1 MSQTG
6 PTRVLVVRFS
16 SMGDVILTS
25 PVVRALHAMLE
36 GEVEV
41 HFLTKSAFAGAV
53 EGLHGVHQVW
63 TIDKTTAE
71 VEAALLEVGFHYVI
85 DLHANARSGFIKR
98 ALRKEG
104 TLDLTVDKK
113 SLDKILL
120 VRFGLDRLRGE
131 HVVERYLKTLSPFGD
146 ALSALGGCDDA
157 AGLALP
163 VAVPKE
169 VPGGARLD
177 SGRVVLALGA
187 AHVGKA
193 IPMRH
198 WRAILTHLTAQGRAV
213 DLIGGPDEAALA
225 SQLVAWFEDG
235 DVKNHCGVAS
245 WSETFAVIGKGA
257 LLVAGDTGA
266 MHAGAALQVPMVV
279 VWGCTSPALGMGPW
293 MPHPSSV
300 QLEPEG
306 PERNRP
312 CSRLGD
318 RCRHKVKCPERVSP
332 ERTIAAMDS
341 VLKQTAP

>member
-41 HFLTKSAFAGAV
+41 HYLTKSAYAEALQ
-53 EGLHGVHQVW
+53 GLPGLHQVW

-71 VEAALLEVGFHYVI
+71 VEEALVEVGFHYVI
-85 DLHANARSGFIKR
+85 DLHASARSGFIKR

-113 SLDKILL
+113 SWEKILL
-120 VRFGLDRLRGE
+120 VRFGLNRLGEE
-131 HVVERYLKTLSPFGD
+131 HVVERYLKTLTPFGD
-146 ALSALGGCDDA
+146 ALSALGGRGDVGA
-157 AGLALP
+157 LALP
-163 VAVPKE
+163 ECAAEGP
-169 VPGGARLD
+169 PITSPSL
-177 SGRVVLALGA
+177 SSRVVLALGA

-193 IPMRH
+193 IPLQH
-198 WRAILTHLTAQGRAV
+198 WRTILAHLTAHGRSV
-213 DLIGGPDEAALA
+213 DLIGGPEEAAMGAELLA
-225 SQLVAWFEDG
+225 GHPDG
-235 DVKNHCGVAS
+235 DVINHCGVAT
-245 WSETFAVIGKGA
+245 WSATFEVIRRGA

-293 MPHPSSV
+293 MPHQRTV

-318 RCRHKVKCPERVSP
+318 RCRHKVRCPERVSP
-332 ERTIAAMDS
+332 DRIVAEIEAL
-341 VLKQTAP
+341 LKQTAP